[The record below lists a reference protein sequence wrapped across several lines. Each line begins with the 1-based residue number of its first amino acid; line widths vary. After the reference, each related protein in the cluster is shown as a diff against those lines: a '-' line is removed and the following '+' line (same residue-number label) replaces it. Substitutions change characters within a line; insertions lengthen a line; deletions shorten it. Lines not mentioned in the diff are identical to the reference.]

1 MYKAFP
7 LLLSFRSSYHSL
19 PLELHGPCTSSSW
32 LGTNHGPDE
41 SHHGPL
47 SNQSQVSLPGPMQR
61 ASLNPLLCAPGSKPQ
76 RAIEMSVLNT
86 CIKKQNHCQAT
97 TTRAEVGTE
106 PLRQSG
112 PGGSDQMQQKVMK
125 PHLETGSLNGSEAK
139 PNANTASTHWSEEP
153 GQVTCLP
160 GGWASTTTWK
170 ATKKPSSCHLP
181 PHTPPPYPPFFLV
194 QL

>member
-1 MYKAFP
+1 MHLIVLAGDKPWPRREPPWAP
-7 LLLSFRSSYHSL
+7 QQPIPSVSSRSDAEGKPQPSL
-19 PLELHGPCTSSSW
+19 VCSRLQAT
-32 LGTNHGPDE
+32 
-41 SHHGPL
+41 
-47 SNQSQVSLPGPMQR
+47 
-61 ASLNPLLCAPGSKPQ
+61 Q

-160 GGWASTTTWK
+160 NGWASTTTWK